1 MREFYSSV
9 NYYGIGKIVKKYA
22 GFPEQIPFPAGIQHG
37 WTIFTGKHDAL
48 YDVAENWY
56 WSDEIEQK
64 YQKKF
69 ESLNTRVVGAPFLYL
84 LKIMNYSELSLSE
97 RKGSIVFPS
106 HSSALIGMECDFN
119 EYADLLDRLPDEYK
133 PITVCIY
140 HLDRDKGLDQPFV
153 EKGFEVV
160 INGTNLYETNFLKNY
175 VLNTQTKK
183 YAFSNQMTSALLF
196 ASAMGLTS
204 YFYGPSFVT
213 KSVDPNYQDVDYTK
227 HHRQW
232 ESTYNKYF
240 AFPNCDLEAQKKLT
254 AQELGMDKI
263 LSPSQMRWLLWRLVL
278 TKPYLTCLKT
288 ELRNLLVS
296 WIKTNIPLVSKYRK
310 IFKKTLEN
318 S

>member
-1 MREFYSSV
+1 MREFYGSV
-9 NYYGIGKIVKKYA
+9 NYYGINKIIKKYA
-22 GFPEQIPFPAGIQHG
+22 GFPEEIPLPVGIQHG
-37 WTIFTGKHDAL
+37 WTIFTSKHDAL
-48 YDVAENWY
+48 YNAEENWY

-64 YQKKF
+64 YQEKF
-69 ESLNTRVVGAPFLYL
+69 KGLNTRAIGAPFLYL
-84 LKIMNYSELSLSE
+84 LKIINYFELPLSQ

-119 EYADLLDRLPDEYK
+119 EYADVLDRLPDEYK
-133 PITVCIY
+133 PITVCVY
-140 HLDRDKGLDQPFV
+140 HLDRDKGLDKPFL

-160 INGTNLYETNFLKNY
+160 VNGTNLYETNFLKNY

-204 YFYGPSFVT
+204 YFYGPPFTT
-213 KSVDPNYQDVDYTK
+213 KSIDPNYQGIDYTK

-232 ESTYNKYF
+232 ESEYNKYF
-240 AFPNCDLEAQKKLT
+240 TFPNCDLEAQQKL
-254 AQELGMDKI
+254 AARELGKDKI
-263 LSPSQMRWLLWRLVL
+263 LSPSQMRWLLWRLVIK
-278 TKPYLTCLKT
+278 KPYLSYLKT

-296 WIKTNIPLVSKYRK
+296 WVKKSFPVLSRYRRIFNQTIK
-310 IFKKTLEN
+310 N